1 MKMKNVPD
9 VSIHVNERYTHSQ
22 NTRWKVLR

>member
-1 MKMKNVPD
+1 MKMNNMKMKNVPD

-22 NTRWKVLR
+22 NTR